1 MVMFAGVASNICG
14 WFEARRPSE
23 GRRRPSTRDNTNKHQ
38 KFRAPKPPTAA
49 VVARVS
55 ANLVLHLPFPSSVN
69 MPLRSETIPDGII
82 RLNKLVAKL
91 NAAPKL
97 HLPGVKALRIS
108 FSGQTMNHI
117 GAR

>member
-1 MVMFAGVASNICG
+1 
-14 WFEARRPSE
+14 
-23 GRRRPSTRDNTNKHQ
+23 
-38 KFRAPKPPTAA
+38 
-49 VVARVS
+49 
-55 ANLVLHLPFPSSVN
+55 
-69 MPLRSETIPDGII
+69 MPLRSETLPDGII